1 MLNYPLPPQD
11 LPPKIEIIICSALQ
25 ESSDIIQSYWQL
37 IKNGVRHRDGQDG
50 LGTKVIAAAC
60 TLSKW

>member
-1 MLNYPLPPQD
+1 MLNYSLPPQD

-25 ESSDIIQSYWQL
+25 ESPDIIQSYWQL
-37 IKNGVRHRDGQDG
+37 IKNEIRQGQDG
-50 LGTKVIAAAC
+50 LGTKVSEAAC